1 MAMMLNNSQKT
12 SRGITILNEKPLHA
26 ALKQWYAQP
35 EDRLE
40 ELVDGFIIDIVR
52 GDLLVEIQTRNFAA
66 IKRKLTELAD
76 HHPVRLVYP
85 VARDK
90 WIVKLA
96 EDGHS
101 QLNRRKSPKRGDIEH
116 IFEELVSFPELLLNP
131 NFSIE
136 VLLIQEEEIRRHD
149 TARSWRRKGWVT
161 HERRLLK
168 VVEQR
173 SFQGNADIVALI
185 PRGLSE
191 TFTAS
196 DLAIAIGTGG
206 FPYNFA
212 MLSPH
217 PEIQDITRRYCAD
230 TDGRMI
236 GCWAITE
243 PDHGS
248 DWLLIGE
255 QSKDPKLTPQLRAI
269 PDGDGYVLNGQKA
282 AWVSN
287 GTIATHAALFFNL
300 DPTIGMEGNGIAVIS
315 LDLPGIT
322 RGAPLNKMGQRAL
335 NQGEIFFDNVRISKE
350 NIICSDPV
358 TYTFMSETTLSSA
371 NAGMGSVFVGCAQ
384 AALDEALQY
393 TQQRVQGG
401 KVIFEHQSVKARLFE
416 MFTLVEAARSL
427 SRRVAVFNSQT
438 QVPHV
443 QYSIASKIFATETAF
458 KVASMAIQLFGGIG
472 LSRESVIEKIFRD
485 ARAAMIEDG
494 VNETLALGGAEK
506 LRD

>member
-1 MAMMLNNSQKT
+1 MGLLDIETNLTDEQK
-12 SRGITILNEKPLHA
+12 
-26 ALKQWYAQP
+26 ALRTEARRFFMEVLRPASIKLDKLADPADVIAEGSIFWDVLRKVKELGYHKRSYP
-35 EDRLE
+35 E
-40 ELVDGFIIDIVR
+40 ELGGLGHRDALAGAMISEEM
-52 GDLLVEIQTRNFAA
+52 GYAA
-66 IKRKLTELAD
+66 A
-76 HHPVRLVYP
+76 
-85 VARDK
+85 
-90 WIVKLA
+90 
-96 EDGHS
+96 
-101 QLNRRKSPKRGDIEH
+101 
-116 IFEELVSFPELLLNP
+116 
-131 NFSIE
+131 
-136 VLLIQEEEIRRHD
+136 
-149 TARSWRRKGWVT
+149 
-161 HERRLLK
+161 
-168 VVEQR
+168 
-173 SFQGNADIVALI
+173 
-185 PRGLSE
+185 
-191 TFTAS
+191 

>member
-1 MAMMLNNSQKT
+1 MGLPDIEINLTDEQK
-12 SRGITILNEKPLHA
+12 
-26 ALKQWYAQP
+26 ALRTEARRFFMEVLRP
-35 EDRLE
+35 ASI
-40 ELVDGFIIDIVR
+40 ELD
-52 GDLLVEIQTRNFAA
+52 
-66 IKRKLTELAD
+66 KLAD
-76 HHPVRLVYP
+76 PADVIAEGSVFWDVLRQVKELGYHKRSYP
-85 VARDK
+85 EEMGGLGHADP
-90 WIVKLA
+90 LA
-96 EDGHS
+96 GAMIS
-101 QLNRRKSPKRGDIEH
+101 
-116 IFEELVSFPELLLNP
+116 EEMGY
-131 NFSIE
+131 
-136 VLLIQEEEIRRHD
+136 
-149 TARSWRRKGWVT
+149 A
-161 HERRLLK
+161 
-168 VVEQR
+168 
-173 SFQGNADIVALI
+173 AA
-185 PRGLSE
+185 
-191 TFTAS
+191 
-196 DLAIAIGTGG
+196 DLAIAIGAGG

-212 MLSPH
+212 MMSPH

-335 NQGEIFFDNVRISKE
+335 NQGEIFFDNVRINKE
-350 NIICSDPV
+350 NIICSDPQI
-358 TYTFMSETTLSSA
+358 YTFMSETTLSSA
-371 NAGMGSVFVGCAQ
+371 NAGMGNIFVGCAQ
-384 AALDEALQY
+384 AAFDEALRY
-393 TQQRVQGG
+393 SQQRVQGG
-401 KVIFEHQSVKARLFE
+401 KVIFEHQGVKARLFE
-416 MFTLVEAARSL
+416 MFTMVEAARSL
-427 SRRVAVFNSQT
+427 SRRVTLFNSQT
-438 QVPHV
+438 QMPHV

-472 LSRESVIEKIFRD
+472 LSKESVIEKIFRD

-506 LRD
+506 LRGQV